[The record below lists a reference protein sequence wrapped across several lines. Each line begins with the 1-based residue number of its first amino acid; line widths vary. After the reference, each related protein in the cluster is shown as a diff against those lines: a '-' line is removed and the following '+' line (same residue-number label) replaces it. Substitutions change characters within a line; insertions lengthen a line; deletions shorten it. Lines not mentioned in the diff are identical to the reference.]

1 MAEGR
6 RNILSLLLYSPAQD
20 GKHIKCFPLRAELA
34 TNLIYFAAPLPSS
47 GDDTWMSAQLCSFR
61 LMTLLGVHYLLEGE
75 LALGPVALSL
85 QIFLVEIENHDGA
98 VGEFC
103 WELEAL

>member
-34 TNLIYFAAPLPSS
+34 TNLIYFAGPLPSS
-47 GDDTWMSAQLCSFR
+47 GDDTLMSAKPCSLR
-61 LMTLLGVHYLLEGE
+61 LMTLLGVHYLLKGE
-75 LALGPVALSL
+75 LTLRRVAFCLWLSL
-85 QIFLVEIENHDGA
+85 SEIENHDGA
-98 VGEFC
+98 VGEFG
-103 WELEAL
+103 W